1 MPVADSAL
9 IIWSVA
15 ALATALVIVRPGR
28 VPEYVWALGAAVLL
42 TTCGL
47 IPWRM
52 ALSAVAKGGD
62 VYMFLVGMMVLAELA
77 RQEGLFDWLARYAV
91 QHAKGSG
98 QRLFDLVFLVGTLV
112 TVFLSND
119 ATAVVLTPAVYAACK
134 AAKAEPLPYLFI
146 CAFIANAASFVLP
159 ISNPANLVVFGSQMP
174 PLLEWLR
181 QFSLPSLGA
190 IAMTYLVLRLTQRKR
205 IRQPLA
211 VAIEMR
217 PLSAGARLCALGLMF
232 TGALLLTVSA
242 LDVPLGL
249 PTFCA
254 GMATVGLIHLRQ
266 RRSPAPLLR
275 HVAWGRAAAGGG
287 PVRAGG
293 GGGPYRRD
301 RTARAYA
308 GGPGATVAGQGELD
322 RGRDRRRGWQP
333 DEQPAHRPDRRLHRP
348 AGRTAP
354 TDHRCLA
361 YRRRSGAEPVDHR
374 FPGHA
379 AVAGGDPPR
388 GRACRRAEF
397 LAPGRAGNAP
407 GTGGGTVAA
416 GGLSPAFR
424 TPPNVAAP
432 PSPPP
437 CRA

>member
-1 MPVADSAL
+1 MLAPDTAL

-42 TTCGL
+42 TACGL

-62 VYMFLVGMMVLAELA
+62 VYLFLVGMMVLAELA

-181 QFSLPSLGA
+181 QFSLPSLAA
-190 IAMTYLVLRLTQRKR
+190 IAATYLMLRLTMRKR

-275 HVAWGRAAAGGG
+275 HVAWGVLPLVAGLFVLVEAVAHTGVIERLAHMLATLAQQSPGTASWAAG
-287 PVRAGG
+287 VI
-293 GGGPYRRD
+293 
-301 RTARAYA
+301 
-308 GGPGATVAGQGELD
+308 
-322 RGRDRRRGWQP
+322 
-333 DEQPAHRPDRRLHRP
+333 
-348 AGRTAP
+348 
-354 TDHRCLA
+354 
-361 YRRRSGAEPVDHR
+361 
-374 FPGHA
+374 A
-379 AVAGGDPPR
+379 AVAGNLMNNLPTGLIAGSIGQLVELPRQTTAALLIGVDLGPNLSITGSLATLLWLVAIRREGEHVGALSFLRLGVLVMPP
-388 GRACRRAEF
+388 A
-397 LAPGRAGNAP
+397 L
-407 GTGGGTVAA
+407 VAA
-416 GGLSPAFR
+416 LLLLA
-424 TPPNVAAP
+424 V
-432 PSPPP
+432 
-437 CRA
+437 